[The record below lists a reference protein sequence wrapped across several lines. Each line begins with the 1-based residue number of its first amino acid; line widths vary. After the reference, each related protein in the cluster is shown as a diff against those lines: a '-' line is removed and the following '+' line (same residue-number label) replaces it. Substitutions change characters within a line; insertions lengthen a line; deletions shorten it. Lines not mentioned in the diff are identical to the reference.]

1 MLSCMLVNGRPEGAP
16 ISACTNIV
24 PAHPPSTVNDPNPYE
39 VDLSGFTNMTYT
51 PGQTYTS

>member
-1 MLSCMLVNGRPEGAP
+1 MLVNGRPEGAP